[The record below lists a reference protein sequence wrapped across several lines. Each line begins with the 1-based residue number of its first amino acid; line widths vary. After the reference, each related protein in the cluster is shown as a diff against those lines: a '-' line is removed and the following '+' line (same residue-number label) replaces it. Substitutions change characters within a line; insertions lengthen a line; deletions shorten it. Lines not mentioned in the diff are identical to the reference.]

1 MKKYLLIRSLLGLVI
16 GAAAAHL
23 FTFVVG
29 YFVYGQWTLCAPGLI
44 DALGETGAIAL
55 QTALGAL
62 FGMVTLGG
70 MCVYD
75 IETWSLLR
83 ASFVHC
89 LLVLVSYIIVGLI
102 LRWFSADAASVLI
115 VAGIIFAV
123 YAIIWLIMYIA
134 WKREMREM
142 NALTEAY
149 REEGAETDE

>member
-1 MKKYLLIRSLLGLVI
+1 MKKSLLIRSLLGFVI

-23 FTFVVG
+23 FTLVIG
-29 YFVYGQWTLCAPGLI
+29 YFTFGEWTLCAPVLI
-44 DALGETGAIAL
+44 DALGETGAISL

-62 FGMVTLGG
+62 FGMVAMGG
-70 MCVYD
+70 TCVYD

-102 LRWFSADAASVLI
+102 LRWFPSDAVSILIAS
-115 VAGIIFAV
+115 GIILAM
-123 YAIIWLIMYIA
+123 YAIVWLCMYIA
-134 WKREMREM
+134 RKREIREM

-149 REEGAETDE
+149 RKERAEMDE